1 MQANSKIRG
10 FSLEDLIPPLRR
22 NFRWACAGF
31 VSVMATVIFLTLTSP
46 RVYRA
51 SGTLLLQQG
60 EEGQGSLLEVPSIL
74 RQKYWIKNQVAVLQS
89 RTLAEA
95 VIRALEQS
103 SYRDSL
109 QILGYVPPEGK
120 KYTLKRIL
128 GISSK
133 KGRQALSMPQK
144 VKQFQ
149 ASIHVSYGRDTD
161 LIELQAEAPS
171 AWESA
176 ILVNTWINVY
186 RNFGRSLTHNE
197 VSQTRAFLEA
207 KLKEMEE
214 KLAQSE
220 KALTQFEK
228 QNQVV
233 SLSGEIQQLVG
244 QMSSFES
251 MYNQTK
257 IELDALKEEN
267 AYLQRQLDQSK
278 QFLVE
283 DMVKVS
289 SPVLQELQR
298 QMATLVAEKAA
309 YEAQL
314 ISAGYSTDKDVK
326 LAQMESRLNGVKEK
340 IIEETK
346 KLLQRDLSTLNPLDR
361 SSVLITEILKNETT
375 QKSLQA
381 KLESLQKLIDEYNRR
396 MVFLPDKSLKLAQLE
411 RDVQMNTKLYMM
423 LREKYEEV
431 KIQEANQAEWM
442 KVVDW
447 AVPPSSPIRPNTKLN
462 LLLGFCFGILFGMA
476 LAYTKELL
484 TATFRTRN
492 DLELLGFFVI
502 GEVPFLKP
510 WKKYR
515 LFSARS
521 SNNRQTSRAREI
533 YSHVMFYEKPE
544 IVPLIESYRAIR
556 TTLLLFRREK
566 KWKTFLCT
574 SANPEEGKSTTVTNL
589 AITLAQNGI
598 KTLVIDAD
606 LRRPVQSMV
615 FLRSHPKLGLSS
627 YLEKHISWRE
637 ALRETRIKD
646 LLLLPAGPEVKN
658 APELLTSRQMFR
670 LFTEAKKEFGF
681 VLCDSPPL
689 LPVTD
694 SAILATLTDCV
705 LLVVKA
711 GETRRDDL
719 LEARERLEA
728 VGASLAGVI
737 LIGVSSKEI
746 IGYRDYYYHSY

>member
-1 MQANSKIRG
+1 MQDNSKIRG
-10 FSLEDLIPPLRR
+10 FSIEDLIPPLRR
-22 NFRWACAGF
+22 NFKWAFFGF
-31 VSVMATVIFLTLTSP
+31 VTVLVTVIFLTWTSP

-51 SGTLLLQQG
+51 SGTLLLQQPV
-60 EEGQGSLLEVPSIL
+60 EDQSTLLEVPLIL

-89 RTLAEA
+89 RTLAEI
-95 VIRALEQS
+95 VIRKLEQS
-103 SYRDSL
+103 IYRDSL
-109 QILGYVPPEGK
+109 QILGHGPPEAKSFTK
-120 KYTLKRIL
+120 KFFGL
-128 GISSK
+128 SSK
-133 KGRQALSMPQK
+133 KKNQTHLMAQK

-171 AWESA
+171 AWEA
-176 ILVNTWINVY
+176 AVLANTWIESY

-197 VSQTRAFLEA
+197 MSKTLSFLEN

-214 KLAQSE
+214 KLAQAE
-220 KALTQFEK
+220 KELTQFQK
-228 QNQVV
+228 RNQVV
-233 SLSGEIQQLVG
+233 SLSGEMQQVIN
-244 QMSSFES
+244 QISSFES

-267 AYLQRQLDQSK
+267 IYLQGQLDQSK
-278 QFLVE
+278 QYLIE

-289 SPVLQELQR
+289 SPVLQELQK

-314 ISAGYSTDKDVK
+314 ISAGYSTANDVK
-326 LAQMESRLNGVKEK
+326 LAQMESRLNGVKQK

-361 SSVLITEILKNETT
+361 SSVLITDILKNEIA

-381 KLESLQKLIDEYNRR
+381 KIESLQKLMESYNQR
-396 MVFLPDKSLKLAQLE
+396 MASLPDKNLKLAQLE
-411 RDVQMNTKLYMM
+411 RDVQLNTKLYMM
-423 LREKYEEV
+423 LREKYEEA
-431 KIQEANQAEWM
+431 KIQDVNQAEWV

-447 AVPPSSPIRPNTKLN
+447 AIPPSSPVRPNTKLN
-462 LLLGFCFGILFGMA
+462 LLLGFCFGILFGLV

-502 GEVPFLKP
+502 GEVPFLKT
-510 WKKYR
+510 WKKLR
-515 LFSARS
+515 FFPLRS
-521 SNNRQTSRAREI
+521 FNNRQTSRAREV
-533 YSHVMFYEKPE
+533 YYQVMFYEKPE
-544 IVPLIESYRAIR
+544 IIPLIESYRTIR
-556 TTLLLFRREK
+556 TALLLFRREK

-574 SANPEEGKSTTVTNL
+574 SANPEEGKSTTVANL
-589 AITLAQNGI
+589 AVSLAQSGI
-598 KTLVIDAD
+598 KTMVIDAD

-615 FLRSHPKLGLSS
+615 FLRSHSKLGLSS
-627 YLEKHISWRE
+627 YLKKDISWQKS
-637 ALRETRIKD
+637 LRETRVKD
-646 LLLLPAGPEVKN
+646 LLLLPAGPEVNN
-658 APELLTSRQMFR
+658 APELLTSRLMHK
-670 LFTEAKKEFGF
+670 LLIEVKKEFGF

-694 SAILATLTDCV
+694 SVVLATLTDAV

-711 GETRRDDL
+711 GVTRRDDL
-719 LEARERLEA
+719 LEAKERLEA

-737 LIGVSSKEI
+737 LVGVSSKDI
-746 IGYRDYYYHSY
+746 IGYRDYYYRSY

>member
-1 MQANSKIRG
+1 MPDNSKIRG
-10 FSLEDLIPPLRR
+10 FSIEDFIPPLRR
-22 NFRWACAGF
+22 NFKWAFFGF
-31 VSVMATVIFLTLTSP
+31 VTVLVTVIFLTWTSP

-51 SGTLLLQQG
+51 SGTLLLQQPV
-60 EEGQGSLLEVPSIL
+60 EDRSTLLEVPSIL

-89 RTLAEA
+89 RTLAEI
-95 VIRALEQS
+95 VIRKLEQS
-103 SYRDSL
+103 IYRDSL
-109 QILGYVPPEGK
+109 QILGYGPPEAKSFTK
-120 KYTLKRIL
+120 KFF

-133 KGRQALSMPQK
+133 KKNQTHLMAQK

-171 AWESA
+171 AWEA
-176 ILVNTWINVY
+176 AVLANTWIESY

-197 VSQTRAFLEA
+197 MSKTLSFLEN

-214 KLAQSE
+214 KLAQAE
-220 KALTQFEK
+220 KELTQFQK
-228 QNQVV
+228 RNQVV
-233 SLSGEIQQLVG
+233 SLSGEMQQVIN
-244 QMSSFES
+244 QISSFES

-267 AYLQRQLDQSK
+267 IYLQGQLDQSK
-278 QFLVE
+278 QYLIE

-289 SPVLQELQR
+289 SPVLQELQK

-314 ISAGYSTDKDVK
+314 ISAGYSTANDVK
-326 LAQMESRLNGVKEK
+326 LAQMESRLNGVKQK

-361 SSVLITEILKNETT
+361 SSVLITDILKNEIA

-381 KLESLQKLIDEYNRR
+381 KIESLQKLMESYNQR
-396 MVFLPDKSLKLAQLE
+396 MASLPDKNLKLAQLE
-411 RDVQMNTKLYMM
+411 RDVQLNTKLYMM
-423 LREKYEEV
+423 LREKYEEA
-431 KIQEANQAEWM
+431 KIQDVNQAEWM

-447 AVPPSSPIRPNTKLN
+447 AIPPSSPVRPNTKLN
-462 LLLGFCFGILFGMA
+462 LLLGFCFSILFGLA

-502 GEVPFLKP
+502 GEVPFLKT
-510 WKKYR
+510 WKKFR
-515 LFSARS
+515 FFPLRS
-521 SNNRQTSRAREI
+521 FNNRQTSRAREV
-533 YSHVMFYEKPE
+533 YYQVMFYEKPE
-544 IVPLIESYRAIR
+544 IIPLIESYRTIR
-556 TTLLLFRREK
+556 TALLLFRREK

-574 SANPEEGKSTTVTNL
+574 SANPEEGKSTTVANL
-589 AITLAQNGI
+589 AVSLAQSGI
-598 KTLVIDAD
+598 KTMVIDAD

-615 FLRSHPKLGLSS
+615 FLRSHSKLGLSS
-627 YLEKHISWRE
+627 YLKKDISWQKS
-637 ALRETRIKD
+637 LRETRVKD
-646 LLLLPAGPEVKN
+646 LLLLPAGPEVNN
-658 APELLTSRQMFR
+658 APELLTSRLMYK
-670 LFTEAKKEFGF
+670 LLIEVKKEFGF

-694 SAILATLTDCV
+694 SVVLATLTDAV

-711 GETRRDDL
+711 GVTRRDDL
-719 LEARERLEA
+719 LGAKERLEA

-737 LIGVSSKEI
+737 LVGVSSKDI
-746 IGYRDYYYHSY
+746 IGYRDYYYRSY